1 MGKRKK
7 RRHLGPRRK
16 RMQRPARLQAAV
28 KWRSGTEARTS
39 SAGTRVGLASIAA
52 RNEARTRL
60 RAANLAKK
68 SRAAA
73 IEWPDDWPAEWIL
86 GDDDGNGIVAIEET
100 PY

>member
-1 MGKRKK
+1 MAFGYGGKNVVRGYA
-7 RRHLGPRRK
+7 RWFGVDVLCAIVELRMLGTTV
-16 RMQRPARLQAAV
+16 PAEY
-28 KWRSGTEARTS
+28 EAQIRQT
-39 SAGTRVGLASIAA
+39 IAA

-86 GDDDGNGIVAIEET
+86 GDDDGSGIVAVEGN